1 MTDASDDILLAATAR
16 GDSRAFAVLV
26 ERHAP
31 RVLRFAQG
39 VLSDRAEAEDVTQ
52 EVFVKLWQH
61 ADAWQAERAKLSTWL
76 FRVTRNAALNYR
88 QRVRP
93 REQAWT
99 EQTPDPATEPLEAG
113 IERDEDLQRLDAA
126 IATLP
131 EQQRSAMH
139 LVYGQGLRQKEAA
152 QAMSLSLKAFEAVL
166 LRARRRL
173 RECLA
178 PPPGPSREDI
188 EP

>member
-1 MTDASDDILLAATAR
+1 MTDASDDVLLAATAR

-26 ERHAP
+26 ERHAA
-31 RVLRFAQG
+31 RVHGFAQS
-39 VLSDRAEAEDVTQ
+39 VLADRAEAEDVTQ

-99 EQTPDPATEPLEAG
+99 EHTPDPATEALETG
-113 IERDEDLQRLDAA
+113 IERDEDAQRLQAA

-166 LRARRRL
+166 FRARRRL
-173 RECLA
+173 REDLTLA
-178 PPPGPSREDI
+178 SGEAREDI